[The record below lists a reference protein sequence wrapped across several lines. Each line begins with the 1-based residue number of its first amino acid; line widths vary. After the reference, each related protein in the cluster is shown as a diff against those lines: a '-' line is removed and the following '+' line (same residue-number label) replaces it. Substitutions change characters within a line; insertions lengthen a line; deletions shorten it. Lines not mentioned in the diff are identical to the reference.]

1 MNRQAF
7 GKPPRWWSP
16 MLSPR
21 SVRAW
26 APLRRWQQRR
36 VERLLDV
43 EVRGTH
49 HVRQSIDAGYGVLII
64 PNHPSHAD
72 CFALYAASDAIGCP
86 FYVMVAWQVLGRGS
100 WIRRLVLRQH
110 GCFSV
115 DREGTDKN
123 AVRMAR
129 EILESARFPLVI
141 FPEGEVYHV
150 NDRITPF
157 RDGPAAIALMAAKK
171 SQRPIVSVP
180 CGMKYRYVRD
190 PSPELSEVMD
200 QLEEALYWR
209 PRRDLSLKDRI
220 YHLAEGMIAL
230 KEVEFLGHTSAGCL
244 PDRIRRLA
252 RFVLCRIEQQY
263 SLDAGHASIPER
275 VKRARQYAIR
285 QLEQLAEGDA
295 SRTQYNHDL
304 EDLFLVVQAFS
315 YPGDYVD
322 EQPSIERMAETV
334 DKLEEDVLGAATASI
349 RGTRT
354 AVVSFGEPLR
364 ISAERTPEN
373 TASRITKTLEQRVQQ
388 LIHEV

>member
-16 MLSPR
+16 MLHPR
-21 SVRAW
+21 WVRAW

-36 VERLLDV
+36 IDRLLDI
-43 EVRGTH
+43 EVRGVH
-49 HVRQSIDAGYGVLII
+49 HVQRSIDAGHGVLIT

-72 CFALYAASDAIGCP
+72 CFALYAASDAVRCP
-86 FYVMVAWQVLGRGS
+86 FYVMVAWQVLARGP
-100 WIRRLVLRQH
+100 WIRRLALRQH

-129 EILESARFPLVI
+129 EILESGRFPLVI

-171 SQRPIVSVP
+171 GQRPVVCVP
-180 CGMKYRYVRD
+180 CGMKYHYVRD
-190 PSPELSEVMD
+190 PTPELSEVMD
-200 QLEEALYWR
+200 RLEKALFWR
-209 PRRDLSLKDRI
+209 PRWDLSLKDRI

-230 KEVEFLGHTSAGCL
+230 KEVEFLGHTRQGRL
-244 PDRIRRLA
+244 PDRVRHLA
-252 RFVLCRIEQQY
+252 RFVLDHIEQRY
-263 SLDAGHASIPER
+263 GLDAGHASIPER
-275 VKRARQYAIR
+275 VKRARQDAIR
-285 QLEQLAEGDA
+285 KLEQLPQADV
-295 SRTQYNHDL
+295 SRTQYDHDL

-322 EQPSIERMAETV
+322 EDPSIERMAETV
-334 DKLEEDVLGAATASI
+334 DKLEEDVLGAATATI
-349 RGTRT
+349 LGART

-364 ISAERTPEN
+364 ISTERTSEN
-373 TASRITKTLEQRVQQ
+373 SASQLTKTLEQRVQQ
-388 LIHEV
+388 LIDKG